1 MIDALIRW
9 SLRHRAIVVALAAAF
24 MLWGGW
30 TATRI
35 PLDVL
40 PDLTAPTVTIL
51 AEAPGMD
58 PLEIESLVTFPIE
71 SALNGAAGV
80 RRVRSATAVG
90 VAVVWVEFEWG
101 QEITRARQTVTEKL
115 SLVSGTLPP
124 SVEPPFLAPVSS
136 IMGEVLFI
144 DLESDRHSPL
154 EVRTIAETV
163 VRRRLLAVPGVSQV
177 IATGGEQKQYEVV
190 LDPARLAAHQVTHGD
205 VERAL
210 AAANQNA
217 TAGFQVSQGQEYLV
231 RGVGRLTSLDSIANV
246 SIKTTGDAASG
257 TPVLIRDV
265 GTVRE
270 GAAIKRGEGSHNARP
285 AVIVGIQK
293 QPAVNTLELT
303 ERIDATLADIQRALP
318 AGMTIHRDLFRQADF
333 IEQSLGNLFRAFL
346 EGAALVIVVVIVFL
360 MNARATIITLLALPL
375 SLVAAVIAM
384 DRFGLTINS
393 MSLGGLAIAIGELV
407 DDAIIDVE
415 NVVRRLREN
424 AARPEGERAPILD
437 VVYQASTEIRHSV
450 VFATVIVVLVFL
462 PLFMLSSVEGRL
474 LRPLGFGY
482 VVALVASLIVA
493 LTVTPV
499 LCSWLL
505 PQSRLIASGTEP
517 RLTQRMKEIYE
528 RWLAHAFTWWR
539 PVLAGAAAL
548 LVAAVVAILAMGRS
562 FLPEFNEGALT
573 VSAVTIPGT
582 SLADSNALGNALER
596 LMLSVPEVTST
607 ARRTGRAELDEHVQ
621 GVESAE
627 IDVRLTMKDR
637 SRETVL
643 DELRQKVSL
652 LPGTNVTIGQPIS
665 HRIDHMLSGTR
676 ANIAVKIFGDDLSTL
691 RQLAASVQSEMTQV
705 TGVVDLATEAQT
717 DIPTLTVKIDAG
729 AAARHGLETGT
740 VTESLQAARV
750 GRSVGQILEGQIA
763 FPLVVRYADDANSR
777 DLSAVGQTWIQTPDR
792 RQIPL
797 SSVATIRED
806 RGPNFVMRE
815 NVQRR
820 IVVQSNVAGRDL
832 RGVVNDI
839 QARVA
844 RNVKLPSGYHIEYGG
859 QFESEAQAS
868 RQLFLLSLGVIVAIF
883 FILSAAFGSSRDGL
897 LIMLN
902 LPLALIGGVLG
913 VYLSGGVLSVA
924 SIVGFIT
931 LFGIATRNGIMLVSH
946 IRHLQEHEGVTDFR
960 TAVVR
965 GATERLVPILMT
977 ALAAGLA
984 LVPIALS
991 AGEPGSEIQA
1001 PMAMVIMFGLAS
1013 STALNMIVV
1022 PVLYAHFGRPV
1033 RAGASASAA
1042 AHAGITMKEQT
1053 S

>member
-1 MIDALIRW
+1 MIDGLIRW
-9 SLRHRAIVVALAAAF
+9 SLGHRTIVVALAAAF
-24 MLWGGW
+24 LVWGGW
-30 TATRI
+30 TASRI

-90 VAVVWVEFEWG
+90 VAVVWVEFDWG
-101 QEITRARQTVTEKL
+101 QDIARARQTVTEKL
-115 SLVSGTLPP
+115 TLVSGSLPP
-124 SVEPPFLAPVSS
+124 NVEPPFLAPVSS
-136 IMGEVLFI
+136 IMGEVLFV

-154 EVRTIAETV
+154 ELRTIAETV

-177 IATGGEQKQYEVV
+177 ISTGGEQKQYEVV
-190 LDPARLAAHQVTHGD
+190 LDPARLFAHQVTLD
-205 VERAL
+205 EVEKAL
-210 AAANQNA
+210 TAANRNA
-217 TAGFQVSQGQEYLV
+217 TAGFQVAEGQEYLV
-231 RGVGRLTSLDSIANV
+231 RGVGRLTDVAAIAAV
-246 SIKTTGDAASG
+246 AVKTTDAA
-257 TPVLIRDV
+257 PVLIRDV

-270 GAAIKRGEGSHNARP
+270 GAAIKRGDGSHNARP
-285 AVIVGIQK
+285 AVIIGIQK

-303 ERIDATLADIQRALP
+303 ERIEATLDDIQRALP
-318 AGMTIHRDLFRQADF
+318 HGMKIHRDLFRQAEF
-333 IEQSLGNLFRAFL
+333 IEQSLHNLFIRLL
-346 EGAALVIVVVIVFL
+346 EGAGLVVLVVIFFL
-360 MNARATIITLLALPL
+360 MNVRAAAITLLALPL
-375 SLVAAVIAM
+375 SLLAAVVVM
-384 DRFGLTINS
+384 DRFGLTINT

-415 NVVRRLREN
+415 NVARRLREN
-424 AARPEGERAPILD
+424 ATYPEGGRSPVLA
-437 VVYQASTEIRHSV
+437 VVYRASTEIRGSV
-450 VFATVIVVLVFL
+450 VFATVIVALVFL
-462 PLFMLSSVEGRL
+462 PLFTLGSVEGRL
-474 LRPLGFGY
+474 LQPLGFSY
-482 VVALVASLIVA
+482 VVALSASLLVA

-505 PQSRLIASGTEP
+505 PRSGMIASGHEP
-517 RLTQRMKEIYE
+517 RWTLWLKADYE
-528 RWLAHAFTWWR
+528 SRLRRAFPWWR
-539 PVLAGAAAL
+539 SIVAGSAALFAAAL
-548 LVAAVVAILAMGRS
+548 VGMLAAGRS

-573 VSAVTIPGT
+573 VSAVTVPGT
-582 SLADSNALGNALER
+582 SLEDSNALGAALER
-596 LMLSVPEVTST
+596 LLLSVPEVTST

-627 IDVRLTMKDR
+627 IDVRLAMKDR

-643 DELRQKVSL
+643 EELRQKASL

-676 ANIAVKIFGDDLSTL
+676 ANIAVKIFGDDLMTL
-691 RQLAASVQSEMTQV
+691 RQLASQVQAEMAQV
-705 TGVVDLATEAQT
+705 PGVVDLSTEAQA
-717 DIPTLTVKIDAG
+717 DIPTLRVRVDAG
-729 AAARHGLETGT
+729 AAARQGLETGA
-740 VTESLQAARV
+740 VAEALQTARV
-750 GRSVGQILEGQIA
+750 GRAVGQILEGQIA
-763 FPLVVRYADDANSR
+763 VPLVVRYATDDSA
-777 DLSAVGQTWIQTPDR
+777 DLESVGTTRIQTPDR

-797 SSVATIRED
+797 AALATIQQD

-820 IVVQSNVAGRDL
+820 IVVQSNVTGRDL
-832 RGVVNDI
+832 RSVVNEI
-839 QARVA
+839 RARVG
-844 RNVKLPSGYHIEYGG
+844 RNVAMPQGYHVEYGG

-868 RQLFLLSLGVIVAIF
+868 QQLLWLSVGVVVAIF
-883 FILSAAFGSSRDGL
+883 LVLSTAFRSSRDGL

-902 LPLALIGGVLG
+902 LPLALIGGVIG
-913 VYLSGGVLSVA
+913 VHLAGGVLSVA

-960 TAVVR
+960 TAVIR

-991 AGEPGSEIQA
+991 AGQPGSEIQA
-1001 PMAMVIMFGLAS
+1001 PMALVIMFGLLS
-1013 STALNMIVV
+1013 STALNMVVV
-1022 PVLYAHFGRPV
+1022 PILYERFGR
-1033 RAGASASAA
+1033 RAA
-1042 AHAGITMKEQT
+1042 A
-1053 S
+1053 